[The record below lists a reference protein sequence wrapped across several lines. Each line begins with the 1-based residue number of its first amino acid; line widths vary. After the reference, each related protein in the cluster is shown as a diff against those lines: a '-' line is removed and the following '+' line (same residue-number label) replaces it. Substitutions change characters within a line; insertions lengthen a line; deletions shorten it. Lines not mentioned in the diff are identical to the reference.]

1 MLIGDSESMKKCFAM
16 VTTFLALGRAGEI
29 ACSSWNVLSWDYEL
43 EDLIIDWKEIKTGDT
58 DKMNSF
64 SDASSQLLDFHHSL
78 ACYLIFDGG
87 KSALTA
93 SSDANWIVPDLARI
107 QETAASVMTKY
118 VRSIFESLSDM
129 CLSNSAKEYEGTSL
143 R

>member
-1 MLIGDSESMKKCFAM
+1 M
-16 VTTFLALGRAGEI
+16 
-29 ACSSWNVLSWDYEL
+29 SWDYEL
-43 EDLIIDWKEIKTGDT
+43 EDLIIDWKEIKTGDVIIRS
-58 DKMNSF
+58 K
-64 SDASSQLLDFHHSL
+64 LLDCHHSL

-118 VRSIFESLSDM
+118 VRSIFESLSDT
-129 CLSNSAKEYEGTSL
+129 CLSNSVKEYEGTSL